1 MNSRPTENSGVPG
14 LFGSDPQAESV
25 SAQVV
30 LAEGEEL
37 SSNPLSCDCNE
48 LRTTQVAV
56 DVDRRIFGAAVAIAT
71 SCKRRWQVPGSDKAA
86 FWVGRITRTIE
97 IAAAIA
103 ARRLATIPHPK
114 RMTTR
119 AGSAGGGSSLHP
131 GCAA

>member
-1 MNSRPTENSGVPG
+1 MYRQG
-14 LFGSDPQAESV
+14 
-25 SAQVV
+25 V

-37 SSNPLSCDCNE
+37 SSNPLSCYFNE

-56 DVDRRIFGAAVAIAT
+56 DVDRRIFGAAVAIST

-86 FWVGRITRTIE
+86 FWVGRIMRTIE